1 MPYLYLNIKKLF
13 TNNELSFYNSTNNNK
28 QYIYYKIK
36 DCDFCEK
43 FSYKTSGTCSKL
55 INFSLDENN
64 TIHNVEFIGGCNGNL
79 QGISKL
85 IEGQS
90 AQNVIDKC
98 QGIHCGMRPTS
109 CPDQLSRALSEAIQK

>member
-1 MPYLYLNIKKLF
+1 MK
-13 TNNELSFYNSTNNNK
+13 
-28 QYIYYKIK
+28 
-36 DCDFCEK
+36 K
-43 FSYKTSGTCSKL
+43 FSYTTSGTCSKL

-64 TIHNVEFIGGCNGNL
+64 IIHDVEFIGGCNGNL

-98 QGIHCGMRPTS
+98 QGIVYIVVCV
-109 CPDQLSRALSEAIQK
+109 LLLALINYLEL

>member
-1 MPYLYLNIKKLF
+1 MK
-13 TNNELSFYNSTNNNK
+13 
-28 QYIYYKIK
+28 
-36 DCDFCEK
+36 K
-43 FSYKTSGTCSKL
+43 FSYTTSGTCSKL

-64 TIHNVEFIGGCNGNL
+64 IIHDVEFIGGCNGNL

-109 CPDQLSRALSEAIQK
+109 CPDQLII

>member
-1 MPYLYLNIKKLF
+1 MK
-13 TNNELSFYNSTNNNK
+13 
-28 QYIYYKIK
+28 
-36 DCDFCEK
+36 K
-43 FSYKTSGTCSKL
+43 FSYTTSGTCSKL

-64 TIHNVEFIGGCNGNL
+64 IIHDVEFMGGWNGNL

>member
-1 MPYLYLNIKKLF
+1 MK
-13 TNNELSFYNSTNNNK
+13 
-28 QYIYYKIK
+28 
-36 DCDFCEK
+36 K
-43 FSYKTSGTCSKL
+43 FSYTTSGTCSKL

-64 TIHNVEFIGGCNGNL
+64 IIHDVEFIGGCNGNL

-109 CPDQLSRALSEAIQK
+109 CPDQLSSALSEAIQK